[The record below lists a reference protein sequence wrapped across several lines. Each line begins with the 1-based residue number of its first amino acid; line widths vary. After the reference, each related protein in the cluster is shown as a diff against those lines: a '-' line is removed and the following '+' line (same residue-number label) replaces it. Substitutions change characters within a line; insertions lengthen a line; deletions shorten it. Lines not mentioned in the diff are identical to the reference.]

1 MKKRTMAVLVALTA
15 GFMWTAEQ
23 TSLAQTIGEVGVLK
37 GVQGAG
43 SVPVFVDR
51 KALDAYY
58 EANARNDYEDGM
70 KELFNAGKLYMVDV
84 GTKVRVLDGGFMG
97 WREIRI
103 LEGEL
108 EGQRGFVS
116 KDWVAEN

>member
-1 MKKRTMAVLVALTA
+1 MNIKLKTDFVAAIAILL
-15 GFMWTAEQ
+15 
-23 TSLAQTIGEVGVLK
+23 SLSVQAAQGQNIGETGVLK
-37 GVQGAG
+37 GVAGAG

-84 GTKVRVLDGGFMG
+84 GTKVRVLSGGFTG
-97 WREIRI
+97 WKEIRI
-103 LEGEL
+103 LEGEFA
-108 EGQRGFVS
+108 GRRGFVS
-116 KDWVAEN
+116 GQWVSDK